1 MKLTKKIKADFVEAV
16 LADVPRNNYP
26 TKIEDLLRKNYT
38 ALRKKLNLDGI
49 EDWRLAHNRLC
60 VEYYEHRGT
69 KEISAHPDTSGKS
82 WEYGYCVIAGITVRG
97 LSDTEVNRIKNTPEI
112 SELVQK
118 YVDELNLINT
128 LRKKLEAT
136 IAACT
141 TLKQAKECLPEF
153 EKYLP
158 AETAPVDRSLPVV
171 GNLVAELTKAGW
183 PKKKK

>member
-16 LADVPRNNYP
+16 LADVPRSNYP
-26 TKIEDLLRKNYT
+26 TKVEDLLRKNYF
-38 ALRKKLNLDGI
+38 ALRKKLKLDGI
-49 EDWRLAHNRLC
+49 VDWRLSLKRLC
-60 VEYYEHRGT
+60 VAYYEHLGT
-69 KEISAHPDTSGKS
+69 EEISAHQDTSVNS
-82 WEYGYCVIAGITVRG
+82 WEYKYHVIAVITAHG
-97 LSDTEVNRIKNTPEI
+97 LSNAEVDSLENAPEI

-118 YVDELNLINT
+118 YIDELTLINT

-158 AETAPVDRSLPVV
+158 AEAAPADRSLPVV
-171 GNLVAELTKAGW
+171 GNLVADLIKVGW
-183 PKKKK
+183 PKKK